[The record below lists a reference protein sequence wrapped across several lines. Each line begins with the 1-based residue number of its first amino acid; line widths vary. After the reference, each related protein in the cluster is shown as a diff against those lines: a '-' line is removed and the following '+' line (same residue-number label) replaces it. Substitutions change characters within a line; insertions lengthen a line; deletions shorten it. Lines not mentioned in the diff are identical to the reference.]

1 MVSSES
7 ANCQARSLMA
17 GGEHI
22 KASASGATRNNQVIA
37 GAEFAVRSCRAQSK
51 PGQTALVIELFS
63 PQIESM
69 RRGKEP
75 RRNGVEE
82 NRDPVCN
89 DIPAFSLPININ
101 CTAQLFEQPKRATNL
116 FASDSLL
123 DQLERLPVAISKP
136 YVGNSPLIL
145 IPDKPI
151 GSLDLRLDDDIT
163 GNATADLPNLNL
175 LRPEIGSTEAPK
187 QFTNLF
193 DIDLLRRND
202 WNDRNEQQKRHQRE
216 EKLSDHNPLQK
227 LKNSKTKWLKRES
240 ATNTRTRQI

>member
-1 MVSSES
+1 MRS
-7 ANCQARSLMA
+7 A
-17 GGEHI
+17 
-22 KASASGATRNNQVIA
+22 
-37 GAEFAVRSCRAQSK
+37 
-51 PGQTALVIELFS
+51 
-63 PQIESM
+63 
-69 RRGKEP
+69 KEP

-82 NRDPVCN
+82 NRDPVCL
-89 DIPAFSLPININ
+89 DILAFSLPISTDCI
-101 CTAQLFEQPKRATNL
+101 AQLFEQPKRATNL

-145 IPDKPI
+145 IPDNPI

-175 LRPEIGSTEAPK
+175 LRPEIGSTEVPK

-193 DIDLLRRND
+193 NIDLLRRQD
-202 WNDRNEQQKRHQRE
+202 RNDRNEQQKRYQRE

-227 LKNSKTKWLKRES
+227 LNGSKAKGLNREP
-240 ATNTRTRQI
+240 ATNT